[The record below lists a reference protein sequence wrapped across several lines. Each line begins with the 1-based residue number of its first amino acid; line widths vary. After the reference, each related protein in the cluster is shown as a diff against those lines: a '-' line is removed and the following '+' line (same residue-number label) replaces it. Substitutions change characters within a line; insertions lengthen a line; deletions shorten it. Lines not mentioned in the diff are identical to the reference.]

1 MPKSIL
7 LSPAA
12 ASFDQFDNFEERGKN
27 LRGYVKKM
35 LENSFKFLVLNY
47 WRSIDKKILLSFF
60 ILFFLGLFF
69 LFHLHHHLL
78 GKDLIRIIIFF
89 FTKHLTYTLIAIL
102 IMLLISFVK
111 TEIVIKLV
119 FPLFLVSFFLL
130 SMVPI
135 SGIEIKGSKRWIDLY
150 FFRLQPIEIL
160 KPLFILMTVKILTI
174 EKLKNTQIKYL
185 LSFILLCS
193 VIILLIDQPDLGQS
207 ILLTGSWVA
216 TVFISGVSLI
226 YILIFFPFFLFLSSL
241 LFFLPEKFGYIINR
255 LVAFLDPNQGD
266 IFQSSSALDA
276 IKLGGLTGQGMGE
289 GILKESVPEAHTD
302 YVIAVISE
310 EYGSLVSISILV
322 VFLYIAFRIIKN
334 CFKQENQFLR
344 ISLSGLASLLI
355 FQTFIHA
362 GVNTLLLPT
371 TGMTL
376 PFLSYGGSSLIGS
389 AILAGL
395 VLNYTKN
402 KAYLYD

>member
-1 MPKSIL
+1 M
-7 LSPAA
+7 
-12 ASFDQFDNFEERGKN
+12 N
-27 LRGYVKKM
+27 LRGYVKNM
-35 LENSFKFLVLNY
+35 LKDSIKFFILNY
-47 WRSIDKKILLSFF
+47 WRSIDKKIFLSFV

-69 LFHLHHHLL
+69 SFSSTSSLAGERLNKDYYFFFSKHLFFTFLALT
-78 GKDLIRIIIFF
+78 IMIIIS
-89 FTKHLTYTLIAIL
+89 AI
-102 IMLLISFVK
+102 K
-111 TEIVIKLV
+111 TEIFEKLV
-119 FPLFLVSFFLL
+119 IPLFAISFISLAL
-130 SMVPI
+130 VPI
-135 SGIEIKGSKRWIDLY
+135 FGIEVKGAKRWIDLY

-160 KPLFILMTVKILTI
+160 KPFFILMTVRILTFKKF
-174 EKLKNTQIKYL
+174 ENSQIKYILSFML
-185 LSFILLCS
+185 LSS

-207 ILLTGSWVA
+207 ILLIISWIA
-216 TVFISGVSLI
+216 TVFISGVSMLFILVFFSIFLI
-226 YILIFFPFFLFLSSL
+226 LFGSL
-241 LFFLPEKFGYIINR
+241 LYFLPEKFGYIINR
-255 LVAFLDPNQGD
+255 LITFFDPNQGD
-266 IFQSSSALDA
+266 RFQSSSALDA

-310 EYGSLVSISILV
+310 EYGSVVSILILII
-322 VFLYIAFRIIKN
+322 FLYISFRIIKS
-334 CFKQENQFLR
+334 CFNQDNEFFK

-362 GVNTLLLPT
+362 GVNTNLLPT

-376 PFLSYGGSSLIGS
+376 PFLSYGGSSLVGS